1 MQLWP
6 PLDLVI
12 ETRDPSSPKII
23 LDILLSFDFVTCDVE
38 DEVSAEFEKW
48 LLNRDDNEDREH

>member
-12 ETRDPSSPKII
+12 ETRDPSSSKTI
-23 LDILLSFDFVTCDVE
+23 LDILLSFDSVTCDE
-38 DEVSAEFEKW
+38 LSAEFEKW